1 MTEPSETLL
10 PHRRSVT
17 SVVDVRQQTSQ
28 TVRGKA
34 PSRPPGAERTASILH
49 ADLDSFY
56 ASVALLSRPE
66 LRGKPVIVGSGVVL
80 SATYEAKRCGVVS
93 GSATPAAL
101 RLCPH
106 AIVVDGDFREY
117 SRLSDEVFAVMARFT
132 PNVEPISID
141 EAFLDVAGVRRILGS
156 PVEIATRLRAEVLAE
171 TGLVVS
177 VGVARTKFLAK
188 VASRASKPD
197 GLLVVE
203 PDEELDFLHPLPVE
217 AVWGIGP
224 ATAEKLNL
232 RGVRTVGEL
241 ARVPD
246 ASLRAWLGPHGARQ
260 LRALA
265 WNTDPRKVTPTRRAR
280 SVGAQSTFGRDVRD
294 PETYRVV
301 LGKLADRVATRLRAK
316 DRAGRTI
323 TVRIRFADW
332 TTITRARTLGAPTD
346 ATAAI
351 FHVAEELLMTELERP
366 EDPGEPAR
374 PGLRLLGIS
383 LSQLG
388 PPLPYQMELPLGTG
402 RGGWAR
408 PGSVVDS
415 RARRLD
421 QALDRARTRFGRHFV
436 STAAA
441 MRRPD
446 GSYDDLGGMLAGF
459 VDRRPEDDDDGR
471 AGRPSLAPASDPDDD
486 PDPVE
491 AADDW

>member
-1 MTEPSETLL
+1 VL
-10 PHRRSVT
+10 
-17 SVVDVRQQTSQ
+17 
-28 TVRGKA
+28 K
-34 PSRPPGAERTASILH
+34 
-49 ADLDSFY
+49 
-56 ASVALLSRPE
+56 RPE
-66 LRGKPVIVGSGVVL
+66 LKGRPVIVGSGVVL
-80 SATYEAKRCGVVS
+80 SATYEAKRCGVRS
-93 GSATPAAL
+93 GSATPAAR

-106 AIVVDGDFREY
+106 AVVVDGDFRDY
-117 SRLSDEVFAVMARFT
+117 ARLSDEVFAVMGRFT

-141 EAFLDVAGVRRILGS
+141 EAFLDVAGVRRLLGP
-156 PVEIATRLRAEVLAE
+156 PVEIAARLRAAVLSE
-171 TGLVVS
+171 TGLVLS

-203 PDEELDFLHPLPVE
+203 PDGELDFLHPLPVE
-217 AVWGIGP
+217 AVWGIGE
-224 ATAEKLNL
+224 ATAEKLHV

-241 ARVPD
+241 ARVPE
-246 ASLRAWLGPHGARQ
+246 ASLRAWLGPAGARQ

-265 WNTDPRKVTPTRRAR
+265 WNTDPRPGTTTRRAR

-294 PETYRVV
+294 AETYRVV

-351 FHVAEELLMTELERP
+351 FHVAEELLVAELAAG
-366 EDPGEPAR
+366 DPDR

-388 PPLPYQMELPLGTG
+388 PPLPYQLELPLGTG
-402 RGGWAR
+402 REGWAR
-408 PGSVVDS
+408 PGSAVDG

-421 QALDRARTRFGRHFV
+421 QALDRARTRFGRQLV
-436 STAAA
+436 TTAAA

-459 VDRRPEDDDDGR
+459 VDRRPEDEADGR
-471 AGRPSLAPASDPDDD
+471 AARPSVGPADDD
-486 PDPVE
+486 D
-491 AADDW
+491 

>member
-1 MTEPSETLL
+1 
-10 PHRRSVT
+10 
-17 SVVDVRQQTSQ
+17 
-28 TVRGKA
+28 
-34 PSRPPGAERTASILH
+34 
-49 ADLDSFY
+49 
-56 ASVALLSRPE
+56 
-66 LRGKPVIVGSGVVL
+66 
-80 SATYEAKRCGVVS
+80 
-93 GSATPAAL
+93 
-101 RLCPH
+101 
-106 AIVVDGDFREY
+106 
-117 SRLSDEVFAVMARFT
+117 
-132 PNVEPISID
+132 
-141 EAFLDVAGVRRILGS
+141 
-156 PVEIATRLRAEVLAE
+156 
-171 TGLVVS
+171 VS

-188 VASRASKPD
+188 VASRRSKPD

-217 AVWGIGP
+217 AVWGIGD
-224 ATAEKLNL
+224 ATAEKLHL
-232 RGVRTVGEL
+232 RGVFTVGEL

-246 ASLRAWLGPHGARQ
+246 ASLRAWLGPAGARQ

-265 WNTDPRKVTPTRRAR
+265 WNTDPRPVTTTRRAR

-351 FHVAEELLMTELERP
+351 FHVAEELLATELSRP
-366 EDPGEPAR
+366 LEPGERAGWGGPGDAER

-383 LSQLG
+383 LSHLG

-408 PGSVVDS
+408 PGSAVDS

-421 QALDRARTRFGRHFV
+421 QALDRARTRFGKHLV

-459 VDRRPEDDDDGR
+459 VDRRPEDEEDGR
-471 AGRPSLAPASDPDDD
+471 AARPSVAPASDAEDDGAACE
-486 PDPVE
+486 PVD
-491 AADDW
+491 ADW

>member
-1 MTEPSETLL
+1 MTDLGTAVPRVE
-10 PHRRSVT
+10 
-17 SVVDVRQQTSQ
+17 
-28 TVRGKA
+28 RGA
-34 PSRPPGAERTASILH
+34 CILH

-56 ASVALLSRPE
+56 ASVELLKRPE

-93 GSATPAAL
+93 GSATPAAK

-106 AIVVDGDFREY
+106 AIVIDGDFSDY
-117 SRLSDEVFAVMARFT
+117 SRKSDEVFAVMARFT

-141 EAFLDVAGVRRILGS
+141 EAFLDVAGVRRLLGP
-156 PVEIATRLRAEVLAE
+156 PVEVAARLRAAVLAE

-188 VASRASKPD
+188 VASRAAKPD

-217 AVWGIGP
+217 RVWGIGE
-224 ATAEKLNL
+224 ATAEKLHL

-246 ASLRAWLGPHGARQ
+246 ASLVAWLGKAGARQ

-265 WNTDPRKVTPTRRAR
+265 WNTDPRPVQTTRRAR

-301 LGKLADRVATRLRAK
+301 LGKLADRVATRMRAK
-316 DRAGRTI
+316 ERAGRTI

-332 TTITRARTLGAPTD
+332 TTITRARTLGAPTN
-346 ATAAI
+346 ATPAI
-351 FHVAEELLMTELERP
+351 FHVAEDLLTTELATG
-366 EDPGEPAR
+366 DADR

-383 LSQLG
+383 MSQLG

-408 PGSVVDS
+408 PGSAEDT

-421 QALDRARTRFGRHFV
+421 EALDRARTRFGRRLV
-436 STAAA
+436 TTAAA

-459 VDRRPEDDDDGR
+459 VDRRPEDDEDGR
-471 AGRPSLAPASDPDDD
+471 PRRPSVAPADADDD
-486 PDPVE
+486 
-491 AADDW
+491 AADDAADDDAADADVDGSDGGAG